1 MATWSTIGTVRAA
14 KTLIRCG
21 RRVTED
27 KAPYGTDILGRAK
40 RMIHWLTENQQRVN
54 ELQKGEVRF
63 CFAGNSLAIHVTE
76 VNNTVS

>member
-1 MATWSTIGTVRAA
+1 VGCRRERRDGANE
-14 KTLIRCG
+14 LISG

-27 KAPYGTDILGRAK
+27 KAPYATEILGRAK

-54 ELQKGEVRF
+54 EVRKGEVRF

-76 VNNTVS
+76 VDSTA